1 MDEFFMSKTDSVRKF
16 WQDFCAVNADVNAD
30 EPYQVWY
37 FGNTSEMAKELVTLV
52 LEGVKTATAS
62 LFWEYENQPEDE
74 PIVGG
79 YSIVTDYEGVPQCVL
94 RTTELRILA
103 FNEVDEK
110 FAFDE
115 GEGDQSLDY
124 WRAVHWDYFSRRCA
138 EIHREPSRTMPVNCE
153 RLELLYPK
161 FSAAQ

>member
-1 MDEFFMSKTDSVRKF
+1 MSKTDSVCAF
-16 WQDFCAVNADVNAD
+16 WQDFCAANTDVDKD

-37 FGNTSEMAKELVTLV
+37 FGNTSEMAKELVALV

-74 PIVGG
+74 PMVGCF
-79 YSIVTDYEGVPQCVL
+79 SVVTDYEGVPQCVV
-94 RTTELRILA
+94 RTTEVRVTP

-124 WRAVHWDYFSRRCA
+124 WREVHWDYFSRQCI
-138 EIHREPSRTMPVNCE
+138 EIHKEPSNTMLINCE
-153 RLELLYPK
+153 RFELLYPK
-161 FSAAQ
+161 FSVAQ